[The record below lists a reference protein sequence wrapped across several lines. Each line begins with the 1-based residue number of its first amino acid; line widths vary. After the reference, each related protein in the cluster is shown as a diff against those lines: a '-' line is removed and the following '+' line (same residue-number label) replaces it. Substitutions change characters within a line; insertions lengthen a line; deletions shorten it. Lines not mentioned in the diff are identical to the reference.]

1 MDNREYVLFKIDQGN
16 YALDIKYVEN
26 IERTSDIT
34 SVPFT
39 EGFIEGVINLRGEII
54 PVINVRKRLGI
65 EDKEFDKNSR
75 IIILKYNEYNIGLLV
90 DESYEVLQ
98 ISEESIEKAPNK
110 SDEEDYIEFIGK
122 DNGRIIMIL
131 DIFKFLKINE
141 MIE

>member
-1 MDNREYVLFKIDQGN
+1 MDNKEYVLFKIEQGN

-39 EGFIEGVINLRGEII
+39 DHFIQGVINLRGEII

-65 EDKEFDKNSR
+65 EDREFDKNSR

-98 ISEESIEKAPNK
+98 LSEESIEKAPNT
-110 SDEEDYIEFIGK
+110 SDEEDYIGYIGK

-131 DIFKFLKINE
+131 DIFKFLKIEE